1 MCVCFSFH
9 RDEWFNCLHIW
20 QVNLSNHTF
29 KFFIVQ
35 QILSVQDI
43 LADRRNMGNILDLTC
58 SKSWLVPCQ
67 DPPDTG
73 SDLFK
78 LAENICQ

>member
-1 MCVCFSFH
+1 MNF
-9 RDEWFNCLHIW
+9 L
-20 QVNLSNHTF
+20 NHTL
-29 KFFIVQ
+29 KIIVQ
-35 QILSVQDI
+35 QILSVQDN
-43 LADRRNMGNILDLTC
+43 LADRRNMGNILDLTD